1 MSVNIPKL
9 SQYIILYVLTIYTID
24 LCVCVRTIVWVC
36 MSVSACESSRSQF
49 SIQSLFLVLSWT
61 STRVEPIALDSQIY
75 NTHTH
80 AWHMPLFTHTY
91 VHTIYRLYTHTH
103 MIYTSAGPP
112 ERDLF
117 LTRIYLTKIY
127 QFVLTR
133 LILHMYRYRSIC
145 FANVVLYKKQ
155 KKKTICR

>member
-1 MSVNIPKL
+1 MSVNTPKL

-75 NTHTH
+75 NTHTRETY
-80 AWHMPLFTHTY
+80 AVIYTHICTY
-91 VHTIYRLYTHTH
+91 YIQTIYTHTH
-103 MIYTSAGPP
+103 DIYKRWSPRAGLVFDAYLPNQNLP
-112 ERDLF
+112 V
-117 LTRIYLTKIY
+117 RIN
-127 QFVLTR
+127 
-133 LILHMYRYRSIC
+133 SIDIAHISISINMLC
-145 FANVVLYKKQ
+145 QCCPLQKQ
-155 KKKTICR
+155 KKKTICS